1 MYMRTKCTVGPQHP
15 SNICWLLMAGLIQR
29 GQTWLC
35 MVATDIT
42 VFSSCKLSS
51 GRDSHCGL
59 LPNCNVEFQSRRYN
73 CLALGYICSEEMNS
87 MQNTFCL
94 GAAIWPHSC
103 QPNAAVQQRE
113 TDRQRQTDS
122 ETDQLIYLFRD
133 NFHFVWDTKVFSNLA
148 KV

>member
-87 MQNTFCL
+87 DAKRILSGCCYLTTLVSTKCSSSAKRDRQT
-94 GAAIWPHSC
+94 
-103 QPNAAVQQRE
+103 E
-113 TDRQRQTDS
+113 TDRQ
-122 ETDQLIYLFRD
+122 
-133 NFHFVWDTKVFSNLA
+133 
-148 KV
+148 